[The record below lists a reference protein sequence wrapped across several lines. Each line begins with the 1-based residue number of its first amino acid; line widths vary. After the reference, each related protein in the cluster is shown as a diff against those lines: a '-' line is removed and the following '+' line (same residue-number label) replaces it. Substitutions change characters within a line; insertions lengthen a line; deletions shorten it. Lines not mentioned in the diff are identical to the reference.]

1 MAYVFFV
8 ICNACSKCMISVIN
22 SVKSIQLASV
32 FNIFSCAV
40 AVCSPIQFFVK
51 FEHEVQ
57 NFKRP

>member
-1 MAYVFFV
+1 MFFV

-32 FNIFSCAV
+32 FNIFSC
-40 AVCSPIQFFVK
+40 SPIQFFVK